1 MPMSATTNSNSH
13 SSTNG
18 AAKVK
23 DVLTTGEVAKICNV
37 APRTVSKWFDSG
49 ALHGYRI
56 PGSKDRRIPLNQ
68 LIRFMK
74 QHGMPLN
81 GLMTGQTR
89 ILIVD
94 DEQDIVEVL
103 EKILEDEAKYEV
115 EVAKGGFAA
124 GITADKFRPHV
135 ILIDMHLKDI
145 DGREVAKQVKA
156 NPDLQLTKVVA
167 MSGKMSDEES
177 KGLLAQ
183 GFDGFLKKPFH
194 VRQVIESIEDSM
206 AVVY

>member
-1 MPMSATTNSNSH
+1 MSAT
-13 SSTNG
+13 
-18 AAKVK
+18 KLK

-81 GLMTGQTR
+81 GLMTGCTR
-89 ILIVD
+89 VMIVD
-94 DEQDIVEVL
+94 DEPDIVEVL

-115 EVAKGGFAA
+115 EVARGGFAA
-124 GITADKFRPHV
+124 GVIAEKFRPHV
-135 ILIDMHLKDI
+135 ILMDMHLSDI
-145 DGREVAKQVKA
+145 DGSEVARQVKK
-156 NPDLQLTKVVA
+156 NPDLQLTKVIA
-167 MSGKMSDEES
+167 MSGKMTDPES
-177 KGLLAQ
+177 KGVLAN
-183 GFDGFLKKPFH
+183 GFDGFLRKPFH
-194 VRQVIESIEDSM
+194 VRQVIEAIEDSM